1 MAKLKAYTD
10 LEQSRKLA
18 EILQPKSADMIW
30 YGVYRGM
37 DGKIRLLRDEHNE
50 LGVIAINE
58 ETCKTLFRLGDEYV
72 NWLPCWSLA
81 ALLAVLSFPVLR
93 YDIEDGEG
101 GWIVGCEKNDKGYLS
116 YYRDNP
122 VDTCYEMILRLHE
135 QNLI

>member
-1 MAKLKAYTD
+1 MATIKSHTD
-10 LEQSRKLA
+10 LEQSRKLV
-18 EILQPKSADMIW
+18 EILPLESADMIW

-37 DGKIRLLRDEHNE
+37 DGKYYHDENNE

-81 ALLAVLSFPVLR
+81 ALLNVLSFPVLR

-122 VDTCYEMILRLHE
+122 VDTCYEMILKLHE
-135 QNLI
+135 QKLI